1 MASLTLPLFGTSMI
15 LVNLLGRFT
24 SNMFPLWACKMSR
37 CCGWW
42 GEEEGRERGG
52 GRMTSCMIW
61 RPAGFR
67 YLLRGEFLGVG
78 NLGPRSP
85 LILILPRVSRCLLG
99 ARALFHTSW
108 RQRERARQRE
118 SETER
123 EREGG
128 GGGKQGSGDIDHST
142 SRGAVF
148 SDRHRW

>member
-1 MASLTLPLFGTSMI
+1 
-15 LVNLLGRFT
+15 
-24 SNMFPLWACKMSR
+24 
-37 CCGWW
+37 
-42 GEEEGRERGG
+42 
-52 GRMTSCMIW
+52 MTSCMIW

-85 LILILPRVSRCLLG
+85 LILILILPRVSRCLLG
-99 ARALFHTSW
+99 ARALLHTSW

-128 GGGKQGSGDIDHST
+128 EEGNKDQVISTTRHLEEQYSVTDTCGGGGGVIIIRCSRNTRTPTVCVAAPDPHSIST
-142 SRGAVF
+142 SPN
-148 SDRHRW
+148 